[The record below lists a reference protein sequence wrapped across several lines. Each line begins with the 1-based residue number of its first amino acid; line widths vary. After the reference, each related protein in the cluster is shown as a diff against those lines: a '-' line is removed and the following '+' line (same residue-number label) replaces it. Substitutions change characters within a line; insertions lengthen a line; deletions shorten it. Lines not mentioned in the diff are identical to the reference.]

1 MRRGELTA
9 PAEALTD
16 ERAIEVVRAWVVH
29 DQLFC
34 SLRPESWDEVGSWGI
49 LLADVARHVA
59 NALAE
64 DKGLSRE
71 DSIRRIR
78 ELFDA
83 EMDRPTDEP
92 SGHFVS

>member
-1 MRRGELTA
+1 MSRGELTA

-16 ERAIEVVRAWVVH
+16 EQAIEVLRAWVAH

-34 SLRPESWDEVGSWGI
+34 SLKPEIWDEVGSWGI

-59 NALAE
+59 SALAE
-64 DKGLSRE
+64 SNAVNKQESL
-71 DSIRRIR
+71 RRIR

-92 SGHFVS
+92 TGQFVS

>member
-1 MRRGELTA
+1 MSRGELTA
-9 PAEALTD
+9 LVEALGD
-16 ERAIEVVRAWVVH
+16 ERPTEVLRAWVAH

-64 DKGLSRE
+64 DKGIETE

-83 EMDRPTDEP
+83 EMDRPTDKP
-92 SGHFVS
+92 TGHFVS

>member
-1 MRRGELTA
+1 MNRGELTT

-16 ERAIEVVRAWVVH
+16 ERAIEVLRAWVAH

-49 LLADVARHVA
+49 LLADLARHVA

-64 DKGLSRE
+64 GKGLSRE
-71 DSIRRIR
+71 DSIRHIR

-83 EMDRPTDEP
+83 ELDQPTDEP
-92 SGHFVS
+92 SGDFVS